1 MYFRQR
7 DTGGSWR
14 AAAPARAPPGAG
26 PAAPG
31 RGGLCSLQ
39 GPYDRSATFW
49 GRHDRRWPKAG
60 PEALAVAEQRAA
72 RLQSGLPAPLG
83 QTVSPAHAM
92 AAAYKGHV
100 QRSTPRFEGEG
111 LHRRW
116 GLHCWTARQA
126 DQASCTIA
134 KTRAANIACASANGG
149 ATHDRPASK
158 RSVKLNFAQLP
169 CSQCSGEY
177 GWGGELRGC

>member
-1 MYFRQR
+1 MESEPRPRPRACTFDNGIR
-7 DTGGSWR
+7 GGPGWR

-92 AAAYKGHV
+92 ASAYKGHV
-100 QRSTPRFEGEG
+100 QRSTPRFRRGRAPSAMG
-111 LHRRW
+111 FALLDSTRSRPGVVHDCQNACGQHRVRF
-116 GLHCWTARQA
+116 GQRGCNA
-126 DQASCTIA
+126 
-134 KTRAANIACASANGG
+134 
-149 ATHDRPASK
+149 RPARK
-158 RSVKLNFAQLP
+158 QTKCEIELCPIAVFSV
-169 CSQCSGEY
+169 
-177 GWGGELRGC
+177 